1 MDVRTEDERQTIMGK
16 GAVVAASGFATPADR
31 RRFVNIA
38 AAITAT
44 GGLLFGYDTGVISGA
59 LLFIRNDFAGLT
71 PFLEGVIVSFLL
83 VGAVVGA
90 LSGGPLS
97 DRIGRRPTAL
107 LAAVIFGIGALAV
120 AFTPSVGFLI
130 FGRFLLGLGVGLASM
145 IVPLYIAEIA
155 PADRRGALVSLNQL
169 MITIGI
175 LVSYIVGVIFT
186 PIEGWRYMFGVALIP
201 ALILGIGM
209 FFLPESPRWLF
220 EHGQLAKAR
229 AVLARSRSPEEVD
242 WELQEMEEIKRL
254 AEEQARVSYKELLA
268 PYVRP
273 ALVIGIGLAIFQQI
287 TGINTVIYYAPTILE
302 GVGFSAGGA
311 IAATALGV
319 GVVNVG
325 FTILA
330 VRIIDRAG
338 RRPLLI
344 IGLIGMVVSLVLLG
358 VVFSLGSTSGAAGL
372 LATICLAL
380 YIASFAISLGP
391 VFWLMISE
399 IYPLRIRGTAMSVAS
414 IANWGSNFLVALTFP
429 VLLATLGGTGSF
441 WLFAALGIVAWFFV
455 YFWVPET
462 KGKTLEEIEASFRGV
477 DIAPSRAS

>member
-1 MDVRTEDERQTIMGK
+1 MSLGNTDVG
-16 GAVVAASGFATPADR
+16 VAGR
-31 RRFVNIA
+31 RKFVNMA

-59 LLFIRNDFAGLT
+59 LLFIREDFAPLSA
-71 PFLEGVIVSFLL
+71 FLEGIIVSTLL

-90 LSGGPLS
+90 ISGGPLS
-97 DRIGRRPTAL
+97 DRFGRRPAVL
-107 LAAVIFGIGALAV
+107 LAAIIFGLGALAV
-120 AFTPSVGFLI
+120 AFAPSVAFI
-130 FGRFLLGLGVGLASM
+130 VVGRFLLGLGVGLASM

-175 LVSYIVGVIFT
+175 LLSYIIGVIFA

-209 FFLPESPRWLF
+209 FMLPESPRWLF
-220 EHGQLAKAR
+220 EHGRIDKAR
-229 AVLARSRSPEEVD
+229 AVLGRSRSPEEID
-242 WELQEMEEIKRL
+242 QELREMGEIKRQ
-254 AEEQARVSYKELLA
+254 EQEQSQARVSYKELLA
-268 PYVRP
+268 PCVRP

-287 TGINTVIYYAPTILE
+287 TGINTVIYYAPTILQ
-302 GVGFSAGGA
+302 GVGFSEGGA

-344 IGLIGMVVSLVLLG
+344 VGLIGMVVSLALLG
-358 VVFSLGSTSGAAGL
+358 VVYATGGFGGAAGV
-372 LATICLAL
+372 LATVCLGL

-399 IYPLRIRGTAMSVAS
+399 IYPLNIRGKAMSVAS
-414 IANWGSNFLVALTFP
+414 LANWGSNWLVALSFP
-429 VLLATLGGTGSF
+429 VLLATLGGAGSF

-455 YFWVPET
+455 YFRVPET
-462 KGKTLEEIEASFRGV
+462 KGKTLEEIEADFRGV
-477 DIAPSRAS
+477 QVAGSRVH

>member
-1 MDVRTEDERQTIMGK
+1 MSVGSAGVGGGDK
-16 GAVVAASGFATPADR
+16 

-59 LLFIRNDFAGLT
+59 LLFIRQDFAPLS
-71 PFLEGVIVSFLL
+71 PFVEGIIVSTLL

-97 DRIGRRPTAL
+97 DRVGRRPTAL
-107 LAAVIFGIGALAV
+107 LAAVIFGLGALAV
-120 AFTPSVGFLI
+120 AFAPSVAFII

-155 PADRRGALVSLNQL
+155 PAERRGALVSLNQL

-175 LVSYIVGVIFT
+175 LLSYIVGVIFT

-209 FFLPESPRWLF
+209 FMLPESPRWLF
-220 EHGQLAKAR
+220 EHGQIAKAR
-229 AVLARSRSPEEVD
+229 TVLSRSRSPEEVD
-242 WELQEMEEIKRL
+242 QEFREMEEIKEL
-254 AEEQARVSYKELLA
+254 EEEQARVSYKELLA

-273 ALVIGIGLAIFQQI
+273 ALIIGIGLAIFQQI
-287 TGINTVIYYAPTILE
+287 TGINTVIYYAPTILQN
-302 GVGFSAGGA
+302 VGFSEGGA
-311 IAATALGV
+311 IAATAVGV
-319 GVVNVG
+319 GLVNVG

-344 IGLIGMVVSLVLLG
+344 IGLIGMIISLALLG
-358 VVFSLGSTSGAAGL
+358 LVFALGATSGAAGL
-372 LATICLAL
+372 LATVCLGL

-414 IANWGSNFLVALTFP
+414 IANWGSNWLVALTFP
-429 VLLATLGGTGSF
+429 VLLATFGGAGSF
-441 WLFAALGIVAWFFV
+441 WLFAGLGIVAWFFV
-455 YFWVPET
+455 YFRVPET
-462 KGKTLEEIEASFRGV
+462 KGRSLEEIEASFRGTTV
-477 DIAPSRAS
+477 GSSGER

>member
-1 MDVRTEDERQTIMGK
+1 MSAGS
-16 GAVVAASGFATPADR
+16 ASSASAAR

-38 AAITAT
+38 AGITAT
-44 GGLLFGYDTGVISGA
+44 GGLLFGYDTGVVSGA
-59 LLFIRNDFAGLT
+59 LLFIKKDFAPLS
-71 PFLEGVIVSFLL
+71 PFVQGIIVSFLL
-83 VGAVVGA
+83 VGAVIGA

-97 DRIGRRPTAL
+97 DRVGRRPTAL
-107 LAAVIFGIGALAV
+107 LAAIIFGLGALTV
-120 AFTPSVGFLI
+120 ALAPSVPVI
-130 FGRFLLGLGVGLASM
+130 IVGRFLLGLGVGLASM

-155 PADRRGALVSLNQL
+155 PADRRGGLVSLNQL

-186 PIEGWRYMFGVALIP
+186 PIEGWRWMFGVALLP
-201 ALILGIGM
+201 ALVLGIGM
-209 FFLPESPRWLF
+209 LRLPESPRWLF
-220 EHGQLAKAR
+220 EHGQVDRAR
-229 AVLARSRSPEEVD
+229 SVLGRSRSPEEV
-242 WELQEMEEIKRL
+242 ELEIQEMEQIKGQETR
-254 AEEQARVSYKELLA
+254 EERVSYGELFA
-268 PYVRP
+268 PFVRP
-273 ALVIGIGLAIFQQI
+273 ALIIGIGLAIFQQI
-287 TGINTVIYYAPTILE
+287 TGINTVIYYAPTILQ
-302 GVGFSAGGA
+302 GVGFSEGGA

-325 FTILA
+325 FTVLA

-344 IGLIGMVVSLVLLG
+344 IGLIGMIVSLALLG
-358 VVFSLGSTSGAAGL
+358 VVFATGGAGGASGV
-372 LATICLAL
+372 LATVCLAL

-429 VLLATLGGTGSF
+429 VLLAALGGAGAF

-455 YFWVPET
+455 YFRVPET
-462 KGKTLEEIEASFRGV
+462 KNRTLEEIEASFRGTTV
-477 DIAPSRAS
+477 GTSRVQ

>member
-1 MDVRTEDERQTIMGK
+1 MSDGGSAIAGGGE
-16 GAVVAASGFATPADR
+16 R
-31 RRFVNIA
+31 RRFVNTA

-59 LLFIRNDFAGLT
+59 LLFIRQDFAPLS
-71 PFLEGVIVSFLL
+71 PFLEGIIVSFLL

-97 DRIGRRPTAL
+97 DRVGRRPTTL
-107 LAAVIFGIGALAV
+107 LAAVIFGVGALAV
-120 AFTPSVGFLI
+120 AFAPSVGFII

-175 LVSYIVGVIFT
+175 LLSYIVGVIFA
-186 PIEGWRYMFGVALIP
+186 PIEGWRYMFGVALVP

-209 FFLPESPRWLF
+209 FMLPESPRWLF
-220 EHGQLAKAR
+220 EHGQMDKAR
-229 AVLARSRSPEEVD
+229 AVLGRSRSPEEVD
-242 WELQEMEEIKRL
+242 LELREMDEIKRL
-254 AEEQARVSYKELLA
+254 EQEQARVSYKELLA
-268 PYVRP
+268 PYIRP

-287 TGINTVIYYAPTILE
+287 TGINTVIYYAPTILQ
-302 GVGFSAGGA
+302 GVGFTEGGA

-330 VRIIDRAG
+330 VRIIDRVG

-344 IGLIGMVVSLVLLG
+344 IGLIGMVVSLILLG
-358 VVFSLGSTSGAAGL
+358 VVFSLESTSGAAGL
-372 LATICLAL
+372 LATVCLGL

-429 VLLATLGGTGSF
+429 ILLAALGGAGSF
-441 WLFAALGIVAWFFV
+441 WLFAVLGIVAWIFV
-455 YFWVPET
+455 YFRVPES
-462 KGKTLEEIEASFRGV
+462 KGRSLEEIEASFRGTTV
-477 DIAPSRAS
+477 TTSRVS

>member
-1 MDVRTEDERQTIMGK
+1 VGSAGVGGGDK
-16 GAVVAASGFATPADR
+16 

-59 LLFIRNDFAGLT
+59 LLFIRQDFAPLS
-71 PFLEGVIVSFLL
+71 PFVEGIIVSTLL

-97 DRIGRRPTAL
+97 DRTGRRPTAL
-107 LAAVIFGIGALAV
+107 LAAVIFGLGALAV
-120 AFTPSVGFLI
+120 AFAPSVVFII

-155 PADRRGALVSLNQL
+155 PAERRGALVSLNQL

-209 FFLPESPRWLF
+209 FMLPESPRWLF
-220 EHGQLAKAR
+220 EHGQTAKAR
-229 AVLARSRSPEEVD
+229 TVLSRSRSPEEVD
-242 WELQEMEEIKRL
+242 QEFREMEEIKNL
-254 AEEQARVSYKELLA
+254 EEEQARVSYKELLA

-273 ALVIGIGLAIFQQI
+273 ALIIGIGLAIFQQI
-287 TGINTVIYYAPTILE
+287 TGINTVIYYAPTILQN
-302 GVGFSAGGA
+302 VGFSEGGA
-311 IAATALGV
+311 IAATAVGV
-319 GVVNVG
+319 GLVNVG

-344 IGLIGMVVSLVLLG
+344 IGLIGMIISLTLLG
-358 VVFSLGSTSGAAGL
+358 LVFALGATSGAAGL
-372 LATICLAL
+372 LATVCLGL

-414 IANWGSNFLVALTFP
+414 IANWGSNWLVALTFP
-429 VLLATLGGTGSF
+429 VLLATFGGAGSF
-441 WLFAALGIVAWFFV
+441 WLFAGLGIVAWFFV
-455 YFWVPET
+455 YFRVPET
-462 KGKTLEEIEASFRGV
+462 KGRSLEEIEASFRGTTI
-477 DIAPSRAS
+477 DSSRAR

>member
-1 MDVRTEDERQTIMGK
+1 MFTTPPKRRRQVASARGACIYSSLRIYSPAYCSGK
-16 GAVVAASGFATPADR
+16 GAEMSDSGSVAAGGSER
-31 RRFVNIA
+31 RRFVNTA

-59 LLFIRNDFAGLT
+59 LLFIREDFAPLS
-71 PFLEGVIVSFLL
+71 PFLEGIIVSFLL
-83 VGAVVGA
+83 VGAVLGA
-90 LSGGPLS
+90 LWGGPLS
-97 DRIGRRPTAL
+97 DRVVRRPTTL
-107 LAAVIFGIGALAV
+107 LAAVIFGVGALAV
-120 AFTPSVGFLI
+120 AFAPGVGFII

-175 LVSYIVGVIFT
+175 LASYIVGVIFT

-209 FFLPESPRWLF
+209 FRLPESPRWLF
-220 EHGQLAKAR
+220 NRGQTEKAR
-229 AVLARSRSPEEVD
+229 AVLGRSRSQQEI
-242 WELQEMEEIKRL
+242 ELEFREMEEIKR
-254 AEEQARVSYKELLA
+254 AEREQERERVGYAELLS

-273 ALVIGIGLAIFQQI
+273 ALIIGIGLAIFQQI

-302 GVGFSAGGA
+302 IVGFSAGGA

-338 RRPLLI
+338 RRLLLLI
-344 IGLIGMVVSLVLLG
+344 GLVGMTVSLALLG
-358 VVFSLGSTSGAAGL
+358 FVFSLESTSSAAGL
-372 LATICLAL
+372 LATICLGL

-391 VFWLMISE
+391 VFRLMISE
-399 IYPLRIRGTAMSVAS
+399 IYPLRI
-414 IANWGSNFLVALTFP
+414 
-429 VLLATLGGTGSF
+429 
-441 WLFAALGIVAWFFV
+441 
-455 YFWVPET
+455 
-462 KGKTLEEIEASFRGV
+462 
-477 DIAPSRAS
+477 

>member
-1 MDVRTEDERQTIMGK
+1 M
-16 GAVVAASGFATPADR
+16 
-31 RRFVNIA
+31 
-38 AAITAT
+38 
-44 GGLLFGYDTGVISGA
+44 
-59 LLFIRNDFAGLT
+59 
-71 PFLEGVIVSFLL
+71 
-83 VGAVVGA
+83 VGA

-107 LAAVIFGIGALAV
+107 LAAIIFGLGALAV
-120 AFTPSVGFLI
+120 AFAPSVAFIIL
-130 FGRFLLGLGVGLASM
+130 GRFLLGLGVGLASM

-175 LVSYIVGVIFT
+175 LLSYIVGVIFT

-209 FFLPESPRWLF
+209 FSLPESPRWLF
-220 EHGQLAKAR
+220 EHGRLDKAR
-229 AVLARSRSPEEVD
+229 SVLGRSRSPEEVD
-242 WELQEMEEIKRL
+242 QELQEMAGDKEPGRQQE
-254 AEEQARVSYKELLA
+254 RVSYAELLA
-268 PYVRP
+268 PFVRP
-273 ALVIGIGLAIFQQI
+273 ALIIGIGLAIFQQI
-287 TGINTVIYYAPTILE
+287 TGINTVIYYAPTILQ
-302 GVGFSAGGA
+302 GVGFSEGGA

-338 RRPLLI
+338 RRPLLL
-344 IGLIGMVVSLVLLG
+344 IGLIGMIISLALLG
-358 VVFSLGSTSGAAGL
+358 VVFASGGTGGCERRQGV
-372 LATICLAL
+372 LATVCLAL

-414 IANWGSNFLVALTFP
+414 IANWGSNFLVALIVP
-429 VLLATLGGTGSF
+429 RLAGGARRGTARSGCSRCSASWRGSSSTSGCPRPR
-441 WLFAALGIVAWFFV
+441 AARW
-455 YFWVPET
+455 
-462 KGKTLEEIEASFRGV
+462 R
-477 DIAPSRAS
+477 R

>member
-1 MDVRTEDERQTIMGK
+1 MSVGSAGVGGGDK
-16 GAVVAASGFATPADR
+16 

-59 LLFIRNDFAGLT
+59 LLFIRQDFAPLS
-71 PFLEGVIVSFLL
+71 PFVEGIIVSTLL

-97 DRIGRRPTAL
+97 DRVGRRPTAL
-107 LAAVIFGIGALAV
+107 LAAVIFGLGALAV
-120 AFTPSVGFLI
+120 AFAPSVAFII

-155 PADRRGALVSLNQL
+155 PAERRGALVSLNQL

-175 LVSYIVGVIFT
+175 LLSYIVGVIFT

-209 FFLPESPRWLF
+209 FMLPESPRWLF
-220 EHGQLAKAR
+220 EHGQIAKAR
-229 AVLARSRSPEEVD
+229 TVLSRSRSPEEVD
-242 WELQEMEEIKRL
+242 QEFREMEEIKEL
-254 AEEQARVSYKELLA
+254 EEEQARVSYKELLA

-273 ALVIGIGLAIFQQI
+273 ALIIGIGLAIFQQI
-287 TGINTVIYYAPTILE
+287 TGINTVIYYAPTILQN
-302 GVGFSAGGA
+302 VGFSEGGA
-311 IAATALGV
+311 IAATAVGV
-319 GVVNVG
+319 GLVNVG

-344 IGLIGMVVSLVLLG
+344 IGLIGMIISLALLG
-358 VVFSLGSTSGAAGL
+358 LVFALGATSGAAGV
-372 LATICLAL
+372 LATVCLGL

-414 IANWGSNFLVALTFP
+414 IANWGSNWLVALTFP
-429 VLLATLGGTGSF
+429 VLLATFGGAGSF
-441 WLFAALGIVAWFFV
+441 WLFAGLGIVAWFFV
-455 YFWVPET
+455 YFRVPET
-462 KGKTLEEIEASFRGV
+462 KGRSLEEIEASFRGTTV
-477 DIAPSRAS
+477 GSSGER

>member
-1 MDVRTEDERQTIMGK
+1 MSVGSAGVGGGDK
-16 GAVVAASGFATPADR
+16 

-59 LLFIRNDFAGLT
+59 LLFIRQDFAPLS
-71 PFLEGVIVSFLL
+71 PFVEGIIVSTLL

-97 DRIGRRPTAL
+97 DRTGRRPTVL
-107 LAAVIFGIGALAV
+107 LAAVIFGLGALAV
-120 AFTPSVGFLI
+120 AFAPSVAFII

-155 PADRRGALVSLNQL
+155 PAERRGALVSLNQL

-175 LVSYIVGVIFT
+175 LLSYIVGVIFT

-209 FFLPESPRWLF
+209 FMLPESPRWLF
-220 EHGQLAKAR
+220 EHGQTAKAR
-229 AVLARSRSPEEVD
+229 TVLSRSRSPEEVD
-242 WELQEMEEIKRL
+242 QEFREMEEIKNL
-254 AEEQARVSYKELLA
+254 EEEQARVSYKELLA

-273 ALVIGIGLAIFQQI
+273 ALIIGIGLAIFQQV
-287 TGINTVIYYAPTILE
+287 TGINTVIYYAPTILQN
-302 GVGFSAGGA
+302 VGFSEGGA
-311 IAATALGV
+311 IAATAVGV
-319 GVVNVG
+319 GLVNVG

-344 IGLIGMVVSLVLLG
+344 IGLIGMIISLTLLG
-358 VVFSLGSTSGAAGL
+358 LVFALGATSGAAGL
-372 LATICLAL
+372 LATVCLGL

-414 IANWGSNFLVALTFP
+414 IANWGSNWLVALTFP
-429 VLLATLGGTGSF
+429 VLLATFGGAGSF
-441 WLFAALGIVAWFFV
+441 WLFAGLGIVAWFFV
-455 YFWVPET
+455 YFRVPET
-462 KGKTLEEIEASFRGV
+462 KGRSLEEIEASFRGTTV
-477 DIAPSRAS
+477 GSNRAP

>member
-1 MDVRTEDERQTIMGK
+1 MSVRSGSIGRDEQ
-16 GAVVAASGFATPADR
+16 
-31 RRFVNIA
+31 RRFVNFA

-59 LLFIRNDFAGLT
+59 LLFIRQDFAPLS
-71 PFLEGVIVSFLL
+71 PFMEGIIVSTLL

-97 DRIGRRPTAL
+97 DRFGRRPTAL
-107 LAAVIFGIGALAV
+107 LAAVIFGLGALAV
-120 AFTPSVGFLI
+120 AFAPSVAFIVL
-130 FGRFLLGLGVGLASM
+130 GRFLLGLGVGLASM

-155 PADRRGALVSLNQL
+155 PAARRGALVSLNQL

-209 FFLPESPRWLF
+209 FGLPESPRWLF
-220 EHGQLAKAR
+220 NVGQVEKAR
-229 AVLARSRSPEEVD
+229 AVLGRSRSQEEV
-242 WELQEMEEIKRL
+242 ELEFREMEEIKR
-254 AEEQARVSYKELLA
+254 AEEEQEEQVGYAELLS

-273 ALVIGIGLAIFQQI
+273 ALIIGLGLAIFQQI
-287 TGINTVIYYAPTILE
+287 TGINTVIYYAPTILQ
-302 GVGFSAGGA
+302 GVGFSEGGA

-338 RRPLLI
+338 RKPLLI
-344 IGLIGMVVSLVLLG
+344 IGLIGMVISLALLG
-358 VVFSLGSTSGAAGL
+358 VVFATGGAGGAAGL
-372 LATICLAL
+372 LATVCLGL

-399 IYPLRIRGTAMSVAS
+399 IYPLNIRGKAMSVAS
-414 IANWGSNFLVALTFP
+414 LANWGSNWLVALTFP
-429 VLLATLGGTGSF
+429 VLLATFGGAGSF
-441 WLFAALGIVAWFFV
+441 WLFAVLGIVAWFFV

-462 KGKTLEEIEASFRGV
+462 KGKTLEEIEAEFRGV
-477 DIAPSRAS
+477 QVTGSRVR

>member
-1 MDVRTEDERQTIMGK
+1 MSVGSAGVGGGDK
-16 GAVVAASGFATPADR
+16 

-59 LLFIRNDFAGLT
+59 LLFIRQDFAPLS
-71 PFLEGVIVSFLL
+71 PFVEGIIVSTLL

-97 DRIGRRPTAL
+97 DRAGRRPTAL
-107 LAAVIFGIGALAV
+107 LAAVIFGLGALAV
-120 AFTPSVGFLI
+120 AFAPSVAFII

-155 PADRRGALVSLNQL
+155 PAERRGALVSLNQL

-175 LVSYIVGVIFT
+175 LLSYIVGVIFT

-209 FFLPESPRWLF
+209 FMLPESPRWLF
-220 EHGQLAKAR
+220 EHGQIAKAR
-229 AVLARSRSPEEVD
+229 TVLSRSRSPEEVD
-242 WELQEMEEIKRL
+242 QEFREMEEIKEL
-254 AEEQARVSYKELLA
+254 EEEQARVSYKELLA

-273 ALVIGIGLAIFQQI
+273 ALIIGIGLAIFQQI
-287 TGINTVIYYAPTILE
+287 TGINTVIYYAPTILQN
-302 GVGFSAGGA
+302 VGFSEGGA
-311 IAATALGV
+311 IAATAVGV
-319 GVVNVG
+319 GLVNVG

-344 IGLIGMVVSLVLLG
+344 IGLIGMIISLALLG
-358 VVFSLGSTSGAAGL
+358 LVFALGATSGAAGL
-372 LATICLAL
+372 LATVCLGL

-414 IANWGSNFLVALTFP
+414 IANWGSNWLVALTFP
-429 VLLATLGGTGSF
+429 VLLATFGGAGSF
-441 WLFAALGIVAWFFV
+441 WLFAGLGIVAWFFV
-455 YFWVPET
+455 YFRVPET
-462 KGKTLEEIEASFRGV
+462 KGRSLEEIEASFRGTTV
-477 DIAPSRAS
+477 GSSGER

>member
-1 MDVRTEDERQTIMGK
+1 MSVGSAGLGGDK
-16 GAVVAASGFATPADR
+16 

-59 LLFIRNDFAGLT
+59 LLFIRQDFAPLS
-71 PFLEGVIVSFLL
+71 PFVEGIIVSTLL

-97 DRIGRRPTAL
+97 DRVGRRPTAL
-107 LAAVIFGIGALAV
+107 LAAVIFGLGALAV
-120 AFTPSVGFLI
+120 AFAPSVAFII

-155 PADRRGALVSLNQL
+155 PAERRGALVSLNQL

-175 LVSYIVGVIFT
+175 LLSYIVGVIFT

-209 FFLPESPRWLF
+209 FMLPESPRWLF
-220 EHGQLAKAR
+220 EHGQVAKAR
-229 AVLARSRSPEEVD
+229 TVLSRSRSPEEVD
-242 WELQEMEEIKRL
+242 QEFREMEEIKEL
-254 AEEQARVSYKELLA
+254 EEEHARVSYKELLA

-273 ALVIGIGLAIFQQI
+273 ALIIGIGLAIFQQI
-287 TGINTVIYYAPTILE
+287 TGINTVIYYAPTILQN
-302 GVGFSAGGA
+302 VGFSEGGA
-311 IAATALGV
+311 IAATAVGV
-319 GVVNVG
+319 GLVNVG

-344 IGLIGMVVSLVLLG
+344 IGLIGMIISLALLG
-358 VVFSLGSTSGAAGL
+358 LVFALGATSGAAGL
-372 LATICLAL
+372 LATVCLGL

-414 IANWGSNFLVALTFP
+414 IANWGSNWLVALTFP
-429 VLLATLGGTGSF
+429 VLLATFGGAGSF
-441 WLFAALGIVAWFFV
+441 WLFAVLGIVAWFFV
-455 YFWVPET
+455 YFRVPET
-462 KGKTLEEIEASFRGV
+462 KGRSLEEIEASFRGTTV
-477 DIAPSRAS
+477 GSSGAR

>member
-1 MDVRTEDERQTIMGK
+1 MSVGSDSVG
-16 GAVVAASGFATPADR
+16 GGDR

-59 LLFIRNDFAGLT
+59 LLFIRQDFAPLS
-71 PFLEGVIVSFLL
+71 PFLEGIIVSTLL

-97 DRIGRRPTAL
+97 DRVGRRPTAL
-107 LAAVIFGIGALAV
+107 LAAVIFGAGALAV
-120 AFTPSVGFLI
+120 AFAPSVSFII

-175 LVSYIVGVIFT
+175 LLSYIVGVIFT

-201 ALILGIGM
+201 ALVLGIGM
-209 FFLPESPRWLF
+209 FMLPESPRWLF
-220 EHGQLAKAR
+220 EHGQIAKAR
-229 AVLARSRSPEEVD
+229 TVLSRSRSPEEVD
-242 WELQEMEEIKRL
+242 LEFQEMQEIKEL
-254 AEEQARVSYKELLA
+254 EEEQARVSYKELLA

-287 TGINTVIYYAPTILE
+287 TGINTVIYYAPTILQ
-302 GVGFSAGGA
+302 GVGFSEGGA

-344 IGLIGMVVSLVLLG
+344 IGLIGMVISLALLG
-358 VVFSLGSTSGAAGL
+358 VVFATGGAGGAAGL

-414 IANWGSNFLVALTFP
+414 IANWGSNWLVALSFP
-429 VLLATLGGTGSF
+429 VLLATLGGAGSF
-441 WLFAALGIVAWFFV
+441 WLFAALGVVAWFFV
-455 YFWVPET
+455 YFRVPET
-462 KGKTLEEIEASFRGV
+462 KGRTLEEIEASFRGTTV
-477 DIAPSRAS
+477 GPSRVR